1 MSKSN
6 KEVDKNKITVLSCSI
21 IGVKTGRI
29 FTELRG
35 KYVRSHVVS
44 PRNWAFNGG
53 SKYSSYPLDLG
64 RPSHDKNS
72 LVMLTNNS
80 KG

>member
-1 MSKSN
+1 MF
-6 KEVDKNKITVLSCSI
+6 EVMLFRQE
-21 IGVKTGRI
+21 IG
-29 FTELRG
+29 
-35 KYVRSHVVS
+35 H
-44 PRNWAFNGG
+44 AFNGG

-64 RPSHDKNS
+64 RPSYDKNS